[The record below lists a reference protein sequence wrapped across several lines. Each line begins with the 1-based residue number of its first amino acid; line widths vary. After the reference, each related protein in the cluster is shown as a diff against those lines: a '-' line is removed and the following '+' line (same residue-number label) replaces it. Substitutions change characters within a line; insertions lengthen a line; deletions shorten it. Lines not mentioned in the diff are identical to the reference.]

1 MQALTVKLP
10 NSVSY
15 PVSDPDSH
23 LEAVHLDTLASSLAM
38 TSDAPLLSEKRYQRL
53 LKRYLNVLSAVSLL
67 NEQGQLILNQGFAN
81 ETTLSIV
88 AGTLIY
94 ALERISLEL
103 TWQGDRIWL
112 GSDLVLFKWQ
122 SDRYLYLQTQTPYK
136 TRVDELLDFLKS

>member
-1 MQALTVKLP
+1 MQALPVQFP
-10 NSVSY
+10 EPISY
-15 PVSDPDSH
+15 NDAH
-23 LEAVHLDTLASSLAM
+23 LEEVHLDTLASSLAM
-38 TSDAPLLSEKRYQRL
+38 TSDAPMLSQKRYQKI
-53 LKRYLNVLSAVSLL
+53 LKRYLYVLNAVSLL
-67 NEQGQLILNQGFAN
+67 NEQGQLILNQGFSN
-81 ETTLSIV
+81 ETTLSVV

-122 SDRYLYLQTQTPYK
+122 SDRYLYLQTQTPFK

>member
-1 MQALTVKLP
+1 MQALPVKFSNP
-10 NSVSY
+10 VSY
-15 PVSDPDSH
+15 NDSH
-23 LEAVHLDTLASSLAM
+23 LEEVHLDTLASSLAM
-38 TSDAPLLSEKRYQRL
+38 TSDSPMLSQKRYQKI
-53 LKRYLNVLSAVSLL
+53 LKRYLNVVNAVSLL
-67 NEQGQLILNQGFAN
+67 NEQGQLILNQGFSN

-112 GSDLVLFKWQ
+112 GSDLVLFRWK
-122 SDRYLYLQTQTPYK
+122 SDRYLYLQTQIPFK

>member
-1 MQALTVKLP
+1 M
-10 NSVSY
+10 
-15 PVSDPDSH
+15 
-23 LEAVHLDTLASSLAM
+23 DTLASSLAM
-38 TSDAPLLSEKRYQRL
+38 TSDSPMLSQKRYQKI
-53 LKRYLNVLSAVSLL
+53 LKRYLNVVNAVSLL
-67 NEQGQLILNQGFAN
+67 NEQGQLILNQGFSN

-112 GSDLVLFKWQ
+112 GSDLVLFRWK
-122 SDRYLYLQTQTPYK
+122 SDRYLYLQTQIPFK